1 MEKVYL
7 KDSDVV
13 NELITTIPV
22 ATTEKNGLKP
32 ASDVRKERA
41 MATQV
46 SRVVYEWNTTTAM
59 NTSLLISISVHGG
72 GPMTLFY
79 MAIYRSADILKPP
92 TIILNRIGGANVP
105 ATPRFKIWSNESTG
119 AFKII
124 FERTQF
130 TPYIYVKILN
140 TIISSTDSIPF
151 STANQGEVDA
161 AVYIEETN
169 PIFIAS
175 IQRDGLI
182 QKTDTHVYGG
192 TIDSTNDLN
201 DLRSNTYSWSSSSV
215 PVNSPVTGKSGAI
228 ETRQLDGSGHVFKQ
242 VAYMADGS
250 VYMRVMYSTAHTWN
264 SWFKLNA

>member
-1 MEKVYL
+1 MEKTYL
-7 KDSDVV
+7 NDERVV
-13 NELITTIPV
+13 NELIANIPA

-32 ASDVRKERA
+32 ASDTRKERA
-41 MATQV
+41 IATQV
-46 SRVVYEWNTTTAM
+46 SRVVYEWNASEVI
-59 NTSLLISISVHGG
+59 NTSLLISISAYGG

-79 MAIYRSADILKPP
+79 MTLNRASGVLAAP
-92 TIILNRIGGANVP
+92 TIILNRIGGANSP
-105 ATPRFKIWSNESTG
+105 STPRFKVWSNENTG
-119 AFKII
+119 AFKVI
-124 FERTQF
+124 FERTNF

-140 TIISSTDSIPF
+140 TIIPSTDSIPF
-151 STANQGEVDA
+151 SVVNQEEVDA

-201 DLRSNTYSWSSSSV
+201 DLRSNTYGWSSSSV

-242 VAYMADGS
+242 VAYIADGS

-264 SWFKLNA
+264 PWFKLNA